1 MQLFLHVG
9 SDQDFS
15 MFLMGDGDGRVVIGG
30 NTCSAAVT
38 DNRVVDD
45 LSIAAYNDHVAV
57 GNCG

>member
-1 MQLFLHVG
+1 MV
-9 SDQDFS
+9 
-15 MFLMGDGDGRVVIGG
+15 DGDGRAVVGG
-30 NTCSAAVT
+30 DRCSAAVT